1 MGSETIAVLEL
12 MTSGIKS
19 VITHPT
25 MTDRLAA
32 MLNYFLK
39 TLTGPDRKNFKVR
52 KFCYTGCL
60 FKFLMVFDL
69 QQFFYYRR
77 YGVLYDNNASRG
89 SSNFT
94 CLKT

>member
-19 VITHPT
+19 VITHPS

-39 TLTGPDRKNFKVR
+39 TLTGPDRKSFKV
-52 KFCYTGCL
+52 K
-60 FKFLMVFDL
+60 
-69 QQFFYYRR
+69 
-77 YGVLYDNNASRG
+77 
-89 SSNFT
+89 
-94 CLKT
+94 